1 MAYGFYFDSSS
12 CSGCKSCQVAC
23 KETHHLATKNL
34 WRQVYNYQGGTWKQ
48 NDKGTYVPEGVF
60 GYFVSIACNH
70 CDDPACVAN
79 CPTGA
84 MTKDEAT
91 GIVSIDQETCIGCK
105 TCSTVCPYGAPTFV
119 EEEGVSSK
127 CDMCADEVARGRVPI
142 CVATCPMR
150 ALDWGDIDELRQKY
164 GEGNVEVEPLPKNT
178 TSPCLVR
185 DPHPAAQATGQGT
198 GEVMNLEEE
207 LDL

>member
-1 MAYGFYFDSSS
+1 MSLGFYVDMTS
-12 CSGCKSCQVAC
+12 CIGCRTCQVAC
-23 KETHHLATKNL
+23 KDRRDL
-34 WRQVYNYQGGTWKQ
+34 QVVGPRLRRV
-48 NDKGTYVPEGVF
+48 DSFEAGTYPEVGLFNLV
-60 GYFVSIACNH
+60 VSCNH
-70 CDDPACVAN
+70 CDSPACVAN

-127 CDMCADEVARGRVPI
+127 CDMCTDEVARGRVPI

-150 ALDWGDIDELRQKY
+150 ALDWGDIEELRQKY

-178 TSPCLVR
+178 TSPCLVL

-198 GEVMNLEEE
+198 GKVVNLEEE

>member
-1 MAYGFYFDSSS
+1 
-12 CSGCKSCQVAC
+12 
-23 KETHHLATKNL
+23 
-34 WRQVYNYQGGTWKQ
+34 
-48 NDKGTYVPEGVF
+48 
-60 GYFVSIACNH
+60 
-70 CDDPACVAN
+70 
-79 CPTGA
+79 

-178 TSPCLVR
+178 TSPCLVL

-198 GEVMNLEEE
+198 GEVVNLEEE